1 MSLVTDNY
9 QWDIQ
14 YTGGTPQT
22 GTFLDGTPWIYP
34 NGATLVLVGVS
45 PGQTLAA
52 PEIQNYGFVSGYSGV
67 TLPVGGTYPAGTYQ
81 TSSGVTLP
89 GATGIVNQ
97 TIINPHYGKIKRDAA
112 YSGASYD
119 YGTFDENVNCVTGQ
133 VVTGNQP
140 TNYDLLFD
148 FRMGTQDDKPE
159 LTVGRYFDS
168 SQGVTQSNN
177 DGVINPGVTLEAGD
191 MIVTQTAYT
200 GVMGNSPIWTGGG
213 AEVCW
218 TQSWGVCTVVGSVPP
233 ANAFRPPV
241 NWDPTDKAN
250 RPILTE
256 VDDLSGHIVSYPNY
270 NFTEDTKTWTETKIC
285 QEELDNDTY
294 LGDPKNRAGTLNLVP
309 MWNDNSK
316 LRGTMK
322 AQSTSYRE
330 YGGWEAIQDEARMI
344 SAFDPGVSAEDRTAF
359 RRVMTQKGIDVG
371 MASYSLGKLFKNNG
385 YHGGEWNPKIIFAYL
400 VTQDSRLF
408 DVLDFK
414 FGNTSNETY
423 KEISKTGPAGKKL
436 LRGYH
441 ETEQSQ
447 KGGPICSWRH
457 YNVKVTESGVS
468 GGTAYIVI
476 DRPIDSSA
484 NNLVYFNQDGSTY
497 EGPGTNPITGDDGNV
512 YNGPGITSDRPVAY
526 HIRATDELGLS
537 PASRWWGL
545 SSNQRKIKDTYFI
558 SAYVRTKGPSGG
570 ISRVVWTD
578 STIAA
583 PGYVGSWNPIE
594 GKTGTQATWEQNPDS
609 IKLWLQT
616 DIVGGGP
623 NGITQ
628 ADLCNG
634 LEETR
639 PNTHYRT
646 ITYNEKNTATEA
658 GDYAYTY
665 SVLSHLLSN
674 TLTCKAIENAG
685 ITLPAWGEFVKD
697 RSTFYAGT
705 DAGKNALVHWANA
718 GYNIVN
724 DASGNSCNTQG
735 LYYAMLRQEC
745 AAGVSLAPAVL
756 ENTEGEDINAGGV
769 VSDWGKARFLD
780 TSRWYDLPASP
791 TWEEL
796 QGITGASGGVTCVAR
811 SSNGTYAHYR
821 IGSGQQLESPSWTR
835 WYYTST
841 DGAPNFQTLGTGPT
855 GELVIKNCPNEWSN
869 YDGPVYAWCPGATFA
884 YGLTMTFT
892 SASSGTDTNWNA
904 AWKLI
909 DETVSPFN
917 MIGPYL
923 GGDNEFPAPNII
935 WTRSADQ

>member
-1 MSLVTDNY
+1 MSLITDNY

-45 PGQTLAA
+45 PGQTLAT
-52 PEIQNYGFVSGYSGV
+52 PEIQNYGFASGYSGV
-67 TLPVGGTYPAGTYQ
+67 TLPLGGTYPAGTFQ
-81 TSSGVTLP
+81 TSVGVTLP

-112 YSGASYD
+112 YRGASYD
-119 YGTFDENVNCVTGQ
+119 YGLFDENVDCVTGESIED
-133 VVTGNQP
+133 
-140 TNYDLLFD
+140 YKLLFD
-148 FRMGTQDDKPE
+148 FRMGTKDDKPE
-159 LTVGRYFDS
+159 LYVGRYFDS
-168 SQGVTQSNN
+168 SQGVTQSTSG
-177 DGVINPGVTLEAGD
+177 GVMSPGVTLEAGD

-200 GVMGNSPIWTGGG
+200 GVLGNSSTWTGGG
-213 AEVCW
+213 AEMPW
-218 TQSWGVCTVVGSVPP
+218 TESWGVCTVVGSAPP

-256 VDDLSGHIVSYPNY
+256 EDDLSGHIVSYPNY
-270 NFTEDTKTWTETKIC
+270 NFTEDTKTWTQTKIC

-309 MWNDNSK
+309 FWTFNSQ

-322 AQSTSYRE
+322 ATSNSFRE
-330 YGGWEAIQDEARMI
+330 YGGWEALQDEVRMI
-344 SAFDPGVSAEDRTAF
+344 SAFDPGVSAADRTAF
-359 RRVMTQKGIDVG
+359 RRLVAQKGIDCG
-371 MASYSLGKLFKNNG
+371 MATHSLGKFYKNDG
-385 YHGGEWNPKIIFAYL
+385 YHGGEWNPKILFAYL

-423 KEISKTGPAGKKL
+423 KELSKTGPAGKKL
-436 LRGYH
+436 IKGYN

-447 KGGPICSWRH
+447 KAGPICSWRH
-457 YNVKVTESGVS
+457 YNVNVSESGVS

-484 NNLVYFNQDGSTY
+484 NNLVYYNQDGSTY
-497 EGPGTNPITGDDGNV
+497 EGPGTNPTTGTDGNV
-512 YNGPGITSDRPVAY
+512 YGGPGITSDRPVAY
-526 HIRATDELGLS
+526 QIRASDELGLS
-537 PASRWWGL
+537 PASRWWQL
-545 SSNQRKIKDTYFI
+545 SSNQRKVKKTYFI

-578 STIAA
+578 STDAA
-583 PGYVGSWNPIE
+583 PGYIGSWNPIE

-609 IKLWLQT
+609 IKLWLQS

-634 LEETR
+634 LVETR

-646 ITYNEKNTATEA
+646 ITYCERNTSTEA

-665 SVLSHLLSN
+665 SPVSHLLSN
-674 TLTCKAIENAG
+674 TLTCKGIESAG
-685 ITLPAWGEFVKD
+685 ITLPHLGQFLKD
-697 RSTFYAGT
+697 RSTFFAGT
-705 DAGKNALVHWANA
+705 DAGKNALVHWSSAA
-718 GYNIVN
+718 YNIVN
-724 DASGNSCNTQG
+724 EPAGNQCDTRT

-745 AAGVSLAPAVL
+745 AAGASLAPAVL
-756 ENTEGEDINAGGV
+756 ENTEGEDIDAGGT
-769 VSDWGKARFLD
+769 VSAWAKARFLD

-791 TWEEL
+791 TWEEI
-796 QGITGASGGVTCVAR
+796 QGITGASGGVTSV
-811 SSNGTYAHYR
+811 SKSNNGSYDHYR
-821 IGSGQQLESPSWTR
+821 IGNGELLGQPGWTR
-835 WYYTST
+835 WYFAAT
-841 DGAPNFQTLGTGPT
+841 DGAPNFQSTGTGPN
-855 GELVIKNCPNEWSN
+855 GELVLKSCPNEWSN
-869 YDGPVYAWCPGATFA
+869 YDGPAYAWCPGATSA
-884 YGLTMTFT
+884 YGLTLGYT
-892 SASSGTDTNWNA
+892 SASSGSDTNWNA
-904 AWKLI
+904 MWTLI
-909 DETVSPFN
+909 DDVQPFS
-917 MIGPYL
+917 MIGPFI
-923 GGDNEFPAPNII
+923 GGANDFAAPNII

>member
-1 MSLVTDNY
+1 MSLITDNY

-14 YTGGTPQT
+14 YTGGTPVT

-52 PEIQNYGFVSGYSGV
+52 PEIQNYGFESGYSGV
-67 TLPVGGTYPAGTYQ
+67 TLPVGGTYAPGTFQ

-89 GATGIVNQ
+89 GATGMVNQ

-112 YSGASYD
+112 YRGISYD

-133 VVTGNQP
+133 VVTGNQS

-148 FRMGTQDDKPE
+148 FRMGIQDDKPE

-200 GVMGNSPIWTGGG
+200 GVMGNSAIWTGGG
-213 AEVCW
+213 GEVCW

-256 VDDLSGHIVSYPNY
+256 VDDLSGHQVSYPNY
-270 NFTEDTKTWTETKIC
+270 NFTEDTKTWTDTIIC
-285 QEELDNDTY
+285 PSEIE
-294 LGDPKNRAGTLNLVP
+294 GDSYSGNPKQRPGSLNLVP

-330 YGGWEAIQDEARMI
+330 YGGWEAMQDEARMI
-344 SAFDPGVSAEDRTAF
+344 SAFDPGVTADDRTEY
-359 RRVMTQKGIDVG
+359 RRSMTQKGIDVG
-371 MASYSLGKLFKNNG
+371 MASYSLGKFFKNNG
-385 YHGGEWNPKIIFAYL
+385 YHGGEWNPKIYFAYL

-436 LRGYH
+436 TKGYH

-447 KGGPICSWRH
+447 QGGPLCSFRH
-457 YNVKVTESGVS
+457 FDLNVRESGVS

-484 NNLVYFNQDGSTY
+484 NNLVYYNQDGSTY
-497 EGPGTNPITGDDGNV
+497 EGPGTNPVTGTDGNV
-512 YNGPGITSDRPVAY
+512 YNGPGITSSRPVAY
-526 HIRATDELGLS
+526 HGLFSDELGIS
-537 PASRWWGL
+537 PSSKWWGL
-545 SSNQRKIKDTYFI
+545 SSNQRKLKDAYLM

-570 ISRVVWTD
+570 ISRIIWTD
-578 STIAA
+578 STDPA

-594 GKTGTQATWEQNPDS
+594 GTAGTQSTWEKNPDY
-609 IKLWLQT
+609 ITAWLQQ

-628 ADLCNG
+628 ADLSNA
-634 LEETR
+634 LVETR
-639 PNTHYRT
+639 PNLEYRT
-646 ITYNEKNTATEA
+646 ITYGEKNTSTEA

-665 SVLSHLLSN
+665 SFISHVLSNQLIYNS
-674 TLTCKAIENAG
+674 IQSAG
-685 ITLPAWGEFVKD
+685 ITLPHWGQLMKN
-697 RSTFYAGT
+697 RSNFLTAT
-705 DAGKNALVHWANA
+705 DAGKNVLVHWSNA
-718 GYNIVN
+718 AYNVGHISN
-724 DASGNSCNTQG
+724 GNFLDTRT
-735 LYYAMLRQEC
+735 LYHAMLRQEC
-745 AAGVSLAPAVL
+745 AAGASLSPAVM
-756 ENTEGEDINAGGV
+756 ENTEGESMPTTGP
-769 VSDWGKARFLD
+769 SEWGRLRCLD
-780 TSRWYDLPASP
+780 ASRWYDLPSTK

-796 QGITGASGGVTCVAR
+796 QSITGASGGVTSIAK
-811 SSNGTYAHYR
+811 SSNGTYSHYR
-821 IGSGQQLESPSWTR
+821 IGSGQELGSPNWTR

-841 DGAPNFQTLGTGPT
+841 DGSPNFQTTGTGPT
-855 GELVIKNCPNEWSN
+855 GELVVKGCPNEWSN
-869 YDGPVYAWCPGATFA
+869 YDGPVYAMCSGATFA
-884 YGLTMTFT
+884 YGLTLTYT
-892 SASSGTDTNWNA
+892 SASSGTDTNWTA

-909 DETVSPFN
+909 DDIAPFN
-917 MIGPYL
+917 MIGAYI
-923 GGDNEFPAPNII
+923 GGANDYTAPNII